1 MSLQILLTIGILAA
15 ALVGGALLLPQLKE
29 RMLLRR
35 SLNAALFRIA
45 LPRVFA
51 SQQDPFRQLQMQK
64 EHIAVMEQLYAAFTH
79 LGARGLLER
88 MLIGSEHVTF
98 EVAIPSLGE
107 EIAFY
112 AAVPAHLADELEKA
126 IHGVYAE
133 AYVERIPDYNI
144 FHPHGASVGGWL
156 QLKRH
161 YALPFKTY
169 LELQTDPL
177 QALTTALSKL
187 QAAGEGA
194 AVQIT
199 LRPAAPETRSRALA
213 IARQMQKSGHTFFRA
228 RREISLL
235 GQMWSTVFPKDASRR
250 QREQQSQMTPDA
262 SRPYYHDTG
271 QHPMTPLVQETVKA
285 IEDKTSH
292 PLFAVNVRLLAAA
305 PSSHEAQKTLEE
317 LGQAFGQFDAPNLNG
332 VRLIRPGRSG
342 FRHLTF
348 AYAFRLFEPKR
359 TMLLGTAELTSLFH
373 FPNVVHGTPNV
384 VFLKAKPAEP
394 PANLPKDGVLLGTNN
409 FRGLKTPIRLGTN
422 DRRRHLYVVGQ
433 TGTGKTSFIREM
445 IRQDI
450 EAGRGVGV
458 IDPHGDLAEAVL
470 SFVPPARADDIVY
483 FSPGDTEMPLGL
495 NMLEWKTEE
504 QKDFA
509 VQEMVRIFEKL
520 FPPEVIGPMF
530 EHNMRNAMLTLMAD
544 KEQPG
549 TIVEIPRIFTDEAFV
564 KRYLAKVTDPVV
576 RAFWEKEMAKTSDF
590 HRSEM
595 LGYLISKVG
604 RFVENA
610 MMRNIIGQAHS
621 GFDLRE
627 IMDNG
632 KIFVA
637 NLSKGRVGEVNAS
650 LLGLVLVGK
659 MQMAAL
665 ARADTPEDQRRDFY
679 LYIDEFQ
686 NFTTDSIATILSE
699 ARKYKL
705 NLIIAHQFIAQL
717 PEGIREAVFG
727 NAGTVMSFRV
737 GPNDAEFLE
746 RQFAPLFSQQDLINV
761 DNYNAYIRL
770 MVNGVAA
777 RPFNLTIE
785 KPAEGNTEIG
795 EKLKEYSRLKYGH
808 PRVQVEHEI
817 LERSQLGTAAVS
829 PPMNPGERNQ

>member
-1 MSLQILLTIGILAA
+1 MSMPLLLGIGIVAA
-15 ALVGGALLLPQLKE
+15 IGFGGALLLMRMRE
-29 RMLLRR
+29 RLMLRR
-35 SLNAALFRIA
+35 SLNAALFRVA

-51 SQQDPFRQLQMQK
+51 SQQDPYRQLQMQK
-64 EHIAVMEQLYAAFTH
+64 EHIAVMEQLYAAFSR
-79 LGARGLLER
+79 LGARGFWER
-88 MLIGSEHVTF
+88 MLLGPEHVTF
-98 EVAIPSLGE
+98 EVAIPSSGE

-112 AAVPAHLADELEKA
+112 AAAPSHLADELEKA
-126 IHGVYAE
+126 IHGVYAD
-133 AYVERIPDYNI
+133 AFVERINDYNI
-144 FHPHGASVGGWL
+144 FHPHGASIGGWL
-156 QLKRH
+156 RLKRH

-177 QALTTALSKL
+177 QAITTALSKL

-194 AVQIT
+194 AIQMNI
-199 LRPAAPETRSRALA
+199 RPAVPEARSRALA
-213 IARQMQKSGHTFFRA
+213 IARQMQKSGHTFHRA
-228 RREISLL
+228 RREISLF
-235 GQMWSTVFPKDASRR
+235 GQMWSTLFPKTGMQR
-250 QREQQSQMTPDA
+250 QQEMHSAQDA
-262 SRPYYHDTG
+262 SRPYYHDAG
-271 QHPMTPLVQETVKA
+271 QHPLTPLVQETVKA
-285 IEDKTSH
+285 IEEKTSRT
-292 PLFAVNVRLLAAA
+292 LFEVNVRLLAAA
-305 PSSHEAQKTLEE
+305 PSPHEADKTLAE
-317 LGQAFGQFDAPNLNG
+317 LNQAFQQFDAPNLNG
-332 VRLIRPGRSG
+332 VSLVRPSRGG
-342 FRHLTF
+342 FKQLTF
-348 AYAFRLFEPKR
+348 AYAFRLFEKR
-359 TMLLGTAELTSLFH
+359 QMMLLGTSELTSLFH

-394 PANLPKDGVLLGTNN
+394 PANLPQDGVLLGTNN
-409 FRGLKTPIRLGTN
+409 FRGLNTPIRLGTA
-422 DRRRHLYVVGQ
+422 DRRRHLYTIGQ
-433 TGTGKTSFIREM
+433 TGTGKTSLLREL

-450 EAGRGVGV
+450 EAGHGVGV

-470 SFVPPARADDIVY
+470 ALTPPSRADDIVY
-483 FSPGDTEMPLGL
+483 FNPGDTEMPLGL

-544 KEQPG
+544 KENPG
-549 TIVEIPRIFTDEAFV
+549 TIVEIPRIFTDEQFV

-621 GFDLRE
+621 SFDLRD

-665 ARADTPEDQRRDFY
+665 ARADTPEEQRRDFY

-686 NFTTDSIATILSE
+686 NFTTDSISTILSE

-705 NLIIAHQFIAQL
+705 NLTLAHQFIAQL
-717 PEGIREAVFG
+717 PENIREAVFG
-727 NAGTVMSFRV
+727 NAGTVVSFRV

-746 RQFAPLFSQQDLINV
+746 RQFAPLFGQQDLINI

-770 MVNGVAA
+770 MVNGVAE
-777 RPFNLTIE
+777 RPFNLAIP
-785 KPAEGNTEIG
+785 KPTEGSAEVG
-795 EKLKEYSRLKYGH
+795 EKLREYSRLKYGH

-817 LERSQLGTAAVS
+817 LERSQLGAAAAS
-829 PPMNPGERNQ
+829 PPMNPGERIA